1 MPDLSR
7 YAPAAALRRRI
18 RRFSF
23 AALLVAVLLAAWGT
37 YTRVAAHAA
46 LARRA
51 AAANV
56 IDVTVVR
63 PTRGRT
69 GEDIVLPGTVSPYAQ
84 AAVFARTSGYLAAW
98 YTDIGAHVRK
108 GQRLATI
115 SAPEVDQ
122 ALAQAV
128 ADLANAR
135 ANERIA
141 AITNAR
147 WQKLLA
153 IDAVSRQDAEDK
165 ASAAAQAKAAVES
178 ASANVARLRE
188 LTAYEQ
194 VVAPFDGIVTVRN
207 TDVGALINAGQAPN
221 SELFDVADT
230 HVLRI
235 DVDVPEAYAGD
246 ARVGTPARLAFAELP
261 GRTLTARIERTAG
274 ALDPITRTLRVELLL
289 DNRAGRILPGAYVEV
304 HFELSADRRALELPS
319 NTVLFRSAGP
329 QVATVGPD
337 ARIALKRIVEG
348 RDFGTTIEVLSG
360 LEPGDRVI
368 VNPPDSSYDG
378 EPVRVVPTQPIVPAH
393 PAGPTAP

>member
-7 YAPAAALRRRI
+7 TAPDPALRRRI
-18 RRFSF
+18 RRISF
-23 AALLVAVLLAAWGT
+23 ITLAVAVLLAAWGT

-51 AAANV
+51 ATANV

-69 GEDIVLPGTVSPYAQ
+69 GEDIVLPGSVSAYAQ
-84 AAVFARTSGYLAAW
+84 AAVFARTSGYLQAW
-98 YTDIGAHVRK
+98 FADIGAHVSK

-115 SAPEVDQ
+115 AAPEIDQ
-122 ALAQAV
+122 ELAQAV

-141 AITNAR
+141 RITSAR

-165 ASAAAQAKAAVES
+165 ASAADQAQAAVES
-178 ASANVARLRE
+178 AVANVARLRE
-188 LTAYEQ
+188 LASFEH
-194 VVAPFDGIVTVRN
+194 VVAPFDGVVTARN
-207 TDVGALINAGQAPN
+207 TDGGALINAGQVPG

-230 HVLRI
+230 HALRI
-235 DVDVPEAYAGD
+235 YVDVPEAYAGD
-246 ARVGTPARLAFAELP
+246 AHVGTPARLAFAEFP
-261 GRTLTARIERTAG
+261 GRTLTARVVRTAG
-274 ALDPITRTLRVELLL
+274 ALDPVTRTLRVELLL
-289 DNRAGRILPGAYVEV
+289 PNPTGRILPGAYVEV

-329 QVATVGPD
+329 QVATVGPGG
-337 ARIALKRIVEG
+337 RIALKRIVEG

-360 LEPGDRVI
+360 LDPRDRVI

-378 EPVRVVPTQPIVPAH
+378 EPVRIVPVHPIVPVGH
-393 PAGPTAP
+393 